1 MSKFFCIYSL
11 IVLALNNFF
20 FDERYIYLIILQ
32 IVLFIFSLKRISGLF
47 LLLNPGFW
55 FGLTWGLALISY
67 CFLDAYDYVPV
78 KNMDML
84 SWLFS
89 IVIFSNFLF
98 FVFSVLVRKKE
109 GANSF
114 KNIKNTGNYQF
125 SIIIATIVFLGG
137 FINWVGV
144 GMPIAYDDQLRQ
156 NWLTQIPRV
165 TAITW
170 YLIFL
175 IFPLAFYNGLKFFDD
190 LGRRKFINVLS
201 VAIPSIL
208 WMLSTGGRQFLG
220 FVILYYIIGLAVGL
234 ILQSNKPNFKRIAKK
249 FFISIFGIVFSF
261 GLMAS
266 LTTTARLE
274 QQNAE
279 NTKMF
284 EANEVLS
291 AYGYFIYYM
300 GGTVM
305 TTQAY
310 GIPVLR
316 DNKAVGIVSFNGV
329 LDIFGPL
336 SLYSVFGIDRVTYKD
351 TNPERDWAASGQEL
365 AFGTRNVF
373 YDLYADFGRE
383 NTYFVVFAL
392 ILLSQSL
399 YIYVVNNNQRV
410 GFVSFSVF
418 IFFVIYWIYSQ
429 QLSLLMHAQLKWTIY
444 SFALWYFSYKFFQGI
459 VRSQK

>member
-11 IVLALNNFF
+11 IILTLNNFF
-20 FDERYIYLIILQ
+20 FDERYIYFIIFQ
-32 IVLFIFSLKRISGLF
+32 IVLFIFSLKRINGLF

-84 SWLFS
+84 SWLFN

-98 FVFSVLVRKKE
+98 FVFSVFVRKKE
-109 GANSF
+109 GADFFN
-114 KNIKNTGNYQF
+114 NIKNTGSYQF
-125 SIIIATIVFLGG
+125 SMIMTLIVFLGG
-137 FINWVGV
+137 LINWVGV

-175 IFPLAFYNGLKFFDD
+175 IFPLAFYKGLKFFDEV
-190 LGRRKFINVLS
+190 GRKRIINILS
-201 VAIPSIL
+201 IAVPCIL
-208 WMLSTGGRQFLG
+208 WMLSTGGRQFFG

-234 ILQSNKPNFKRIAKK
+234 ILQSNKPDFKIIAKK
-249 FFISIFGIVFSF
+249 FFVSIFLIVFSF

-266 LTTTARLE
+266 LTTAARLE
-274 QQNAE
+274 QQNSE
-279 NTKMF
+279 NTKIF
-284 EANEVLS
+284 ETNKILS
-291 AYGYFIYYM
+291 IYGYFIYYM
-300 GGTVM
+300 GGTIM

-310 GIPVLR
+310 GTPTLR

-336 SLYSVFGIDRVTYKD
+336 SLYNVFGVDRVTYKD

-365 AFGTRNVF
+365 AFGTKNVF
-373 YDLYADFGRE
+373 YDLYADFGKE
-383 NTYFVVFAL
+383 NTYFVVFLL
-392 ILLSQSL
+392 ILFSQCL
-399 YIYVVNNNQRV
+399 YTYVVNNNKRV
-410 GFVSFSVF
+410 GFISFSIF

-429 QLSLLMHAQLKWTIY
+429 QLSLLIHTQLKWTIY

>member
-11 IVLALNNFF
+11 IILTLNNFF

-84 SWLFS
+84 SWLFN

-98 FVFSVLVRKKE
+98 FVFSVFVRKKE
-109 GANSF
+109 GTDFFN
-114 KNIKNTGNYQF
+114 NIKSTGSYQF
-125 SIIIATIVFLGG
+125 SMIITIVVFLGG
-137 FINWVGV
+137 LINWVGV

-175 IFPLAFYNGLKFFDD
+175 IFPLAFYKGLKFFDEV
-190 LGRRKFINVLS
+190 GRKRIINILS
-201 VAIPSIL
+201 IAVPSIL

-234 ILQSNKPNFKRIAKK
+234 ILQSNKPDFKIIAKK
-249 FFISIFGIVFSF
+249 FFVSIFLIVFSF

-274 QQNAE
+274 QQNSE
-279 NTKMF
+279 NTRMF
-284 EANEVLS
+284 ETNKILS
-291 AYGYFIYYM
+291 VYGYFIYYM
-300 GGTVM
+300 GGTIM

-310 GIPVLR
+310 GTPTLR

-336 SLYSVFGIDRVTYKD
+336 SLYNVFGVERVTYKD

-373 YDLYADFGRE
+373 YDLYADFGKE
-383 NTYFVVFAL
+383 NTYFVVFLL
-392 ILLSQSL
+392 ILFSQCL
-399 YIYVVNNNQRV
+399 YIYVVNNNKRV
-410 GFVSFSVF
+410 GFISFGIF

>member
-11 IVLALNNFF
+11 IILTLNNFF
-20 FDERYIYLIILQ
+20 FDERYIYFTIFQ
-32 IVLFIFSLKRISGLF
+32 IVLFIFSLKRINGLF

-84 SWLFS
+84 SWLFN

-98 FVFSVLVRKKE
+98 FVFSVFVRKKE
-109 GANSF
+109 GADFFN
-114 KNIKNTGNYQF
+114 NIKNTGSYQF
-125 SIIIATIVFLGG
+125 SMIITIVVFLGG
-137 FINWVGV
+137 LINWVGV

-175 IFPLAFYNGLKFFDD
+175 IFPLAFYKGLKFFDEV
-190 LGRRKFINVLS
+190 GRKRIINILS
-201 VAIPSIL
+201 IAVPCIL
-208 WMLSTGGRQFLG
+208 WMLSTGGRQFFG

-234 ILQSNKPNFKRIAKK
+234 ILQSNKPDFKIIAKK
-249 FFISIFGIVFSF
+249 FFVSIFLIVFSF

-266 LTTTARLE
+266 LTTAARLE
-274 QQNAE
+274 QQNSE
-279 NTKMF
+279 NTKIF
-284 EANEVLS
+284 ETNKILS
-291 AYGYFIYYM
+291 IYGYFIYYM
-300 GGTVM
+300 GGTIM

-310 GIPVLR
+310 GTPTLR
-316 DNKAVGIVSFNGV
+316 DNKTVGIVSFNGV

-336 SLYSVFGIDRVTYKD
+336 SLYNVFGVDRVTYKD

-365 AFGTRNVF
+365 AFGTKNVF
-373 YDLYADFGRE
+373 YDLYADFGKE
-383 NTYFVVFAL
+383 NTYFVVFLL
-392 ILLSQSL
+392 ILFSQCL
-399 YIYVVNNNQRV
+399 YTYVVNNNKRV
-410 GFVSFSVF
+410 GFISFSIF

-429 QLSLLMHAQLKWTIY
+429 QLSLLIHTQLKWTIY